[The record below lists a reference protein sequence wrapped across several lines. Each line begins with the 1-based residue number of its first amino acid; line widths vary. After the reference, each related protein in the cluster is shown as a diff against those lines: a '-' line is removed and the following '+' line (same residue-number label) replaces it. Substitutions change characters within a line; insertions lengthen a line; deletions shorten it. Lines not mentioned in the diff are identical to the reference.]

1 MLAFGP
7 VRTAFPPN
15 SRRPLAFLLL
25 LTACLGP
32 PGPAEAAWPRPVRSE
47 RFMVVTPD
55 PLATEAGAAVL
66 RRGGSATDAAV
77 TVAFVL
83 AVTYPRSGNIG
94 GGGFLLRRGHGGE
107 ALVVDFRETAPAA
120 AHPAL
125 FLDEKGEAVPGASRE
140 GLLAVGVPGT
150 VAGLSEAH
158 ERWGRL
164 PWPELLAPAVS
175 LALEG
180 FEVSPFLSWSIGR
193 YRESLARGPEA
204 ARIFLLP
211 DGGAP
216 PPGYRLRQPELA
228 LTLAR
233 IAARGPEG
241 FYRGPVARDIA
252 ADMAARGGIIT
263 ETDLAGYRAVI
274 REPLRGRYR
283 GYDILT
289 VPPPSSGGVALL
301 ETLNILQ
308 ASARLDELGHNSSS
322 ALHLFVEAERRAFA
336 DRAAY
341 LGDPDFL
348 TLPTEMLV
356 SLAYAD
362 DRLRSLD
369 PEKATPSDEIGPG
382 DPWRE
387 RPATSSAPESV
398 PDPCPTI
405 RAESFDTN
413 HFSVVDAAGNA
424 VGVTYTLNSNF
435 GAKRVVRGTGIL
447 LNNEMDDFSTAPG
460 RPNQFGLV
468 QGDQNAVRP
477 GRRMLSSM
485 TPTMVER
492 QGELV
497 LVAGA
502 PGGPTIISTVLQI
515 VINVIDFCMDPM
527 AAVSAPRVHHQW
539 IPDEIRIEPGALAR
553 DVVERLQAMG
563 HRVVEKTTFGGAHVI
578 GRDPETGEWLGAADP
593 RRHGSARGD

>member
-1 MLAFGP
+1 
-7 VRTAFPPN
+7 
-15 SRRPLAFLLL
+15 
-25 LTACLGP
+25 
-32 PGPAEAAWPRPVRSE
+32 
-47 RFMVVTPD
+47 MVVTPD

-94 GGGFLLRRGHGGE
+94 GGGFLLHRGHQGD

-125 FLDEKGEAVPGASRE
+125 YLDPEGEPVPDASRE

-150 VAGLSEAH
+150 VAGLAEAH

-164 PWPELLAPAVS
+164 PWSELLAPAVR

-180 FEVSPFLSWSIGR
+180 FEASPFLSESIAS
-193 YRESLARGPEA
+193 YREGLARGEEA

-211 DGGAP
+211 DGKAP
-216 PPGYRLRQPELA
+216 SAGHRLRQPELA

-233 IAARGPEG
+233 IATRGPEG

-252 ADMAARGGIIT
+252 ADMAERGGIVT
-263 ETDLAGYRAVI
+263 EADLAGYRAVV
-274 REPLRGRYR
+274 REPLRGTYR
-283 GYDILT
+283 DYEIVT

-301 ETLNILQ
+301 ETLNILSSIQ
-308 ASARLDELGHNSSS
+308 LFDMGHNSS
-322 ALHLFVEAERRAFA
+322 ATVHWIVEAERRAFA
-336 DRAAY
+336 DRAVH
-341 LGDPDFL
+341 LGDPDYMP
-348 TLPTEMLV
+348 LPTETLV
-356 SLAYAD
+356 SRAYAD
-362 DRLRSLD
+362 ERRRSL
-369 PEKATPSDEIGPG
+369 EHERATPSTVVGPG

-387 RPATSSAPESV
+387 ILGVHHCGERRF
-398 PDPCPTI
+398 DPCPRI
-405 RAESFDTN
+405 RAESPETN
-413 HFSVVDAAGNA
+413 HFSVVDAEGNA
-424 VGVTYTLNSNF
+424 VGVTYTLNGNF
-435 GAKRVVRGTGIL
+435 GAKRVARGTGIL
-447 LNNEMDDFSTAPG
+447 LNNEMDDFATAPG
-460 RPNQFGLV
+460 KPNQFDLI
-468 QGDQNAVRP
+468 QGEQNAVRP

-485 TPTMVER
+485 TPTMVEW

-515 VINVIDFCMDPM
+515 VLNTIDFCMDPM

-539 IPDEIRIEPGALAR
+539 LPDEIRTEPGALAR

-563 HRVVEKTTFGGAHVI
+563 HRVVETRTFGGAHVI